1 MKALSIT
8 KLFFAIVTLVSF
20 SVAVEAGELERAYQ
34 KEYAFLKAQKAE
46 LEKRFATDEVQHANE
61 IQASKE
67 KVEALQEKLL
77 EVSEKAK
84 ASSEKLEKLSKMLA
98 EKEDTGGLTGN
109 VLNQARLALEPY
121 GVKVSDDNKTTDVE
135 KIKQSFGSSIKLY
148 SELSSLRNE
157 KGAFYLPDGKKV
169 EGDIVKVGN
178 IAAYGI
184 AKEAAGALAPAGD
197 GNYKLWNAVGSSDDA
212 KAMFAKEKTES
223 IDIFAYENL
232 DKEVDYVTEKTFMD
246 TMQDGGI
253 IGYIIFALGLFGLV
267 LLGLRVINLMGA
279 KTNVNEITQIV
290 VDTLESGEG
299 STVSL
304 EKLKGYK
311 GSTARVIKATLRNI
325 KKERAH
331 VEDVIMEN
339 ILNESTQIDRFGS
352 FVLVI
357 AAVAPL
363 MGLLGTVT
371 GMIETFEVI
380 TEFGTGDPKLLSGG
394 ISAALV
400 TTMQG
405 LIVAI
410 PLLLIGNLL
419 SGWAQSIKDSMEQSA
434 LHIVNLYEKYRG

>member
-8 KLFFAIVTLVSF
+8 KLFFAMVTFVSL
-20 SVAVEAGELERAYQ
+20 SAAVQAGELERAYQ
-34 KEYAFLKAQKAE
+34 KEFAFLKAQKAE
-46 LEKRFATDEVQHANE
+46 LETRLETDTVKQANE
-61 IQASKE
+61 INASKE

-77 EVSEKAK
+77 EVAEKTK
-84 ASSEKLEKLSKMLA
+84 TSSEKLEKISKMLA
-98 EKEDTGGLTGN
+98 DKEENGGLTGN
-109 VLNQARLALEPY
+109 VVNQARLALDPY
-121 GVKVSDDNKTTDVE
+121 GVKVSDDNKTNDME
-135 KIKQSFGSSIKLY
+135 KIQQAFVDSTKLY

-157 KGAFYLPDGKKV
+157 KGEFYLPDGKKA

-184 AKEAAGALAPAGD
+184 SKEAAGALAPAGD

-212 KAMFAKEKTES
+212 KAMFGKEKTET
-223 IDIFAYENL
+223 IDIFVYENL
-232 DKEVDYVTEKTFMD
+232 DKEVDYMTEKTFID
-246 TMQDGGI
+246 TMEDGGI
-253 IGYIIFALGLFGLV
+253 IGYITFTLGLFGLL
-267 LLGLRVINLMGA
+267 LLGLRVLNLMRA
-279 KTNVNEITQIV
+279 KTNVDEITQIV
-290 VDTLESGEG
+290 VDKVESGKKHEA
-299 STVSL
+299 L
-304 EKLKGYK
+304 DAIKGYE
-311 GSTARVIKATLRNI
+311 GSTARVIKSALRNI
-325 KKERAH
+325 DKDREH

-363 MGLLGTVT
+363 LGLLGTVT
-371 GMIETFEVI
+371 GMIETFEMI

-419 SGWAQSIKDSMEQSA
+419 SGWAQSIKDSMEQNA